1 MEMILMSGL
10 TFDCQGRMAMEWVI
24 DRIKT
29 EAQDFSTEAMKLS
42 NEAKKFSTEAKKHI
56 DSVLPSSSHS
66 NSTL

>member
-1 MEMILMSGL
+1 
-10 TFDCQGRMAMEWVI
+10 MAMEWVI
-24 DRIKT
+24 DTIKT